1 MLFDLFCFVFFW
13 VSLCFGLSFPFSD
26 FGVWVWFG
34 VFICGSCSCFVCFQT
49 FVGLGVSV
57 FFCLCGVVFASC
69 EVGGVRASTVC
80 TLRVDCFHF
89 GADVGGVF
97 ACAFGAFEVRLA
109 ACLCVTG

>member
-1 MLFDLFCFVFFW
+1 VFG
-13 VSLCFGLSFPFSD
+13 FGLVCLFAALVLVL
-26 FGVWVWFG
+26 FGTRRLWVWEFL
-34 VFICGSCSCFVCFQT
+34 F
-49 FVGLGVSV
+49 

-97 ACAFGAFEVRLA
+97 ACAFGAFEFRLA